1 MSRDWILREQGSRD
15 WRMLPIA
22 IVMWAASLGAHALF
36 AWRMSDGL
44 GTGQAKADAGAGID
58 VTIIGME
65 WPVTRILPITVAS
78 CAAVAAMIV
87 VSFRLRIRWTGTLTV
102 CVAVACIGSMTAIA
116 SDTIAWHDPA
126 SAQARQSSSYHEVM
140 ATVTTPVIAS
150 DQRTYDCQTDIRL
163 SGITVDGT
171 DVRSTVAVRVYAD
184 ESYCG
189 QLRRGAVYLLTG
201 VLQQAR
207 YGRIPLW
214 LLLEGKQPIAQVR
227 APPWHLAAIAHVQE
241 AFFTVTE
248 QLSDQGRVLVP
259 GLTMG
264 VLGQDYIGGETGPMP
279 VNSTYAQT
287 LENQFRQSGIMHLMA
302 VSGGHF
308 VLVAGLVRRLCMWML
323 LDRRLTAL
331 LVSGVYVLLA
341 LAMFPSDSVTRAF
354 IMGLIGALTYAMGRR
369 TQALSA
375 LCWTVIGVLAVNP
388 DMSASYGFA
397 LSSAAVLGIVLFAG
411 RLAGAFERAMPH
423 GIAEM
428 MAMTVAAQLFTLPIQ
443 VLMEPELPLLSVP
456 ANLLVSPFVGLATMA
471 GLMALAC
478 AWCEPWLAGVFAWI
492 SSWGTLVMERVALWL
507 GGSTMAVIP
516 WKDGVTG
523 AVLIVAVEIGIG
535 MLLVFVSRCLQH
547 VRRYEA
553 GMPGVRFGSAWHVRL
568 SLWCEETRRLFTR
581 RQAE

>member
-214 LLLEGKQPIAQVR
+214 LLLEGKQPVAQVR

-411 RLAGAFERAMPH
+411 AG
-423 GIAEM
+423 
-428 MAMTVAAQLFTLPIQ
+428 
-443 VLMEPELPLLSVP
+443 
-456 ANLLVSPFVGLATMA
+456 
-471 GLMALAC
+471 
-478 AWCEPWLAGVFAWI
+478 
-492 SSWGTLVMERVALWL
+492 
-507 GGSTMAVIP
+507 
-516 WKDGVTG
+516 
-523 AVLIVAVEIGIG
+523 
-535 MLLVFVSRCLQH
+535 RCL
-547 VRRYEA
+547 
-553 GMPGVRFGSAWHVRL
+553 
-568 SLWCEETRRLFTR
+568 
-581 RQAE
+581 

>member
-1 MSRDWILREQGSRD
+1 MSGDRILREQGSRD

-44 GTGQAKADAGAGID
+44 GTGQVKADAGAGID

-102 CVAVACIGSMTAIA
+102 CVAVACIGSMAAIA

-163 SGITVDGT
+163 SGITVDGA

-214 LLLEGKQPIAQVR
+214 LLLEGKQPVAQVR
-227 APPWHLAAIAHVQE
+227 APPWHLAAIAHMQE
-241 AFFTVTE
+241 AFFTVTG

-264 VLGQDYIGGETGPMP
+264 VLGQDYIGGDAGPMP

-287 LENQFRQSGIMHLMA
+287 LENQFRRSGIMHLMA

-331 LVSGVYVLLA
+331 LVSGVYALLA

-354 IMGLIGALTYAMGRR
+354 IMGLIGALAYAMGRR

-375 LCWTVIGVLAVNP
+375 LCWTIIGVLAVNP

-411 RLAGAFERAMPH
+411 RLAGVFERAMPH
-423 GIAEM
+423 SIAEM

-471 GLMALAC
+471 GLMALTC
-478 AWCEPWLAGVFAWI
+478 AWCTPWLAGVFAWI
-492 SSWGTLVMERVALWL
+492 SSWGTLVMERVAL
-507 GGSTMAVIP
+507 
-516 WKDGVTG
+516 
-523 AVLIVAVEIGIG
+523 
-535 MLLVFVSRCLQH
+535 
-547 VRRYEA
+547 
-553 GMPGVRFGSAWHVRL
+553 
-568 SLWCEETRRLFTR
+568 
-581 RQAE
+581 

>member
-1 MSRDWILREQGSRD
+1 MSRDRILREQGSRD

-44 GTGQAKADAGAGID
+44 GAGQAKADAGAGID
-58 VTIIGME
+58 ATVIGME

-102 CVAVACIGSMTAIA
+102 CVAVACIGSMAAIA

-163 SGITVDGT
+163 SGITVDGA

-214 LLLEGKQPIAQVR
+214 LLLEGKQPVAQVR
-227 APPWHLAAIAHVQE
+227 APPWHLAAIAHMQE
-241 AFFTVTE
+241 AFFTVTG

-264 VLGQDYIGGETGPMP
+264 VLGQDYIGGDAGPMP
-279 VNSTYAQT
+279 VDSTYAQT
-287 LENQFRQSGIMHLMA
+287 LENQFRRSGIMHLMA

-331 LVSGVYVLLA
+331 LVSGVYALLA

-354 IMGLIGALTYAMGRR
+354 IMGLIGALAYAMGRR

-375 LCWTVIGVLAVNP
+375 LCWTIIGVLAVNP

-397 LSSAAVLGIVLFAG
+397 LSSAAVLGIVCLRG
-411 RLAGAFERAMPH
+411 GWPVSLSERCRTA
-423 GIAEM
+423 
-428 MAMTVAAQLFTLPIQ
+428 
-443 VLMEPELPLLSVP
+443 
-456 ANLLVSPFVGLATMA
+456 SP
-471 GLMALAC
+471 
-478 AWCEPWLAGVFAWI
+478 
-492 SSWGTLVMERVALWL
+492 
-507 GGSTMAVIP
+507 
-516 WKDGVTG
+516 K
-523 AVLIVAVEIGIG
+523 
-535 MLLVFVSRCLQH
+535 
-547 VRRYEA
+547 
-553 GMPGVRFGSAWHVRL
+553 
-568 SLWCEETRRLFTR
+568 
-581 RQAE
+581 

>member
-189 QLRRGAVYLLTG
+189 QLRRGAVHLLTG

-214 LLLEGKQPIAQVR
+214 LL
-227 APPWHLAAIAHVQE
+227 
-241 AFFTVTE
+241 
-248 QLSDQGRVLVP
+248 
-259 GLTMG
+259 
-264 VLGQDYIGGETGPMP
+264 
-279 VNSTYAQT
+279 
-287 LENQFRQSGIMHLMA
+287 
-302 VSGGHF
+302 
-308 VLVAGLVRRLCMWML
+308 
-323 LDRRLTAL
+323 
-331 LVSGVYVLLA
+331 
-341 LAMFPSDSVTRAF
+341 
-354 IMGLIGALTYAMGRR
+354 
-369 TQALSA
+369 
-375 LCWTVIGVLAVNP
+375 
-388 DMSASYGFA
+388 
-397 LSSAAVLGIVLFAG
+397 
-411 RLAGAFERAMPH
+411 
-423 GIAEM
+423 
-428 MAMTVAAQLFTLPIQ
+428 
-443 VLMEPELPLLSVP
+443 
-456 ANLLVSPFVGLATMA
+456 
-471 GLMALAC
+471 
-478 AWCEPWLAGVFAWI
+478 
-492 SSWGTLVMERVALWL
+492 
-507 GGSTMAVIP
+507 
-516 WKDGVTG
+516 
-523 AVLIVAVEIGIG
+523 
-535 MLLVFVSRCLQH
+535 
-547 VRRYEA
+547 
-553 GMPGVRFGSAWHVRL
+553 
-568 SLWCEETRRLFTR
+568 
-581 RQAE
+581 

>member
-214 LLLEGKQPIAQVR
+214 LLLEGKQPVAQVR

-423 GIAEM
+423 GHRRNDGDDRGRAVVHP
-428 MAMTVAAQLFTLPIQ
+428 ADSGVDGTGVAVA
-443 VLMEPELPLLSVP
+443 VRAGEP
-456 ANLLVSPFVGLATMA
+456 VGVAVCGIGHDGGIDGIGLRMVRAMA
-471 GLMALAC
+471 GRRIRVDIVMGH
-478 AWCEPWLAGVFAWI
+478 AGD
-492 SSWGTLVMERVALWL
+492 GTGGVVAGWQHDGRHPMERWRYGCRADC
-507 GGSTMAVIP
+507 GG
-516 WKDGVTG
+516 GN
-523 AVLIVAVEIGIG
+523 
-535 MLLVFVSRCLQH
+535 
-547 VRRYEA
+547 RYRHA
-553 GMPGVRFGSAWHVRL
+553 TGVRQPLPPACP
-568 SLWCEETRRLFTR
+568 SL
-581 RQAE
+581 

>member
-78 CAAVAAMIV
+78 CAVVAAMIV

-116 SDTIAWHDPA
+116 SDTIAWHEPA

-214 LLLEGKQPIAQVR
+214 LLLEGKQPVAQVR

-259 GLTMG
+259 
-264 VLGQDYIGGETGPMP
+264 
-279 VNSTYAQT
+279 
-287 LENQFRQSGIMHLMA
+287 
-302 VSGGHF
+302 
-308 VLVAGLVRRLCMWML
+308 
-323 LDRRLTAL
+323 
-331 LVSGVYVLLA
+331 
-341 LAMFPSDSVTRAF
+341 
-354 IMGLIGALTYAMGRR
+354 
-369 TQALSA
+369 
-375 LCWTVIGVLAVNP
+375 
-388 DMSASYGFA
+388 
-397 LSSAAVLGIVLFAG
+397 
-411 RLAGAFERAMPH
+411 
-423 GIAEM
+423 
-428 MAMTVAAQLFTLPIQ
+428 
-443 VLMEPELPLLSVP
+443 
-456 ANLLVSPFVGLATMA
+456 
-471 GLMALAC
+471 
-478 AWCEPWLAGVFAWI
+478 
-492 SSWGTLVMERVALWL
+492 
-507 GGSTMAVIP
+507 
-516 WKDGVTG
+516 
-523 AVLIVAVEIGIG
+523 
-535 MLLVFVSRCLQH
+535 
-547 VRRYEA
+547 
-553 GMPGVRFGSAWHVRL
+553 
-568 SLWCEETRRLFTR
+568 
-581 RQAE
+581 

>member
-1 MSRDWILREQGSRD
+1 MSRDRILREQGSRD

-58 VTIIGME
+58 ATIIGME

-102 CVAVACIGSMTAIA
+102 CVAVACIGSMAAIA

-163 SGITVDGT
+163 SGITVDGA

-214 LLLEGKQPIAQVR
+214 LLLEGKQPVAQVR
-227 APPWHLAAIAHVQE
+227 APPWHLAAIAHMQE
-241 AFFTVTE
+241 AFFTVTG

-264 VLGQDYIGGETGPMP
+264 VLGQDYIGGDAGPMP

-287 LENQFRQSGIMHLMA
+287 LENQFRRSGIMHLMA

-331 LVSGVYVLLA
+331 LVSGVYALLA

-354 IMGLIGALTYAMGRR
+354 IMGLIGALAYAMGRR

-375 LCWTVIGVLAVNP
+375 LCWTIIGVLAVNP

-411 RLAGAFERAMPH
+411 RLAGVFERAMPH
-423 GIAEM
+423 SIAEM

-478 AWCEPWLAGVFAWI
+478 AWCTPWLAGVFAWI
-492 SSWGTLVMERVALWL
+492 SSWHAGDGTGGVVAGRQHDGRHPMER
-507 GGSTMAVIP
+507 
-516 WKDGVTG
+516 
-523 AVLIVAVEIGIG
+523 
-535 MLLVFVSRCLQH
+535 
-547 VRRYEA
+547 RRYGCRA
-553 GMPGVRFGSAWHVRL
+553 DCGGGNRYRHATGVRQPLPPACP
-568 SLWCEETRRLFTR
+568 SL
-581 RQAE
+581 

>member
-1 MSRDWILREQGSRD
+1 M
-15 WRMLPIA
+15 
-22 IVMWAASLGAHALF
+22 
-36 AWRMSDGL
+36 
-44 GTGQAKADAGAGID
+44 
-58 VTIIGME
+58 
-65 WPVTRILPITVAS
+65 
-78 CAAVAAMIV
+78 
-87 VSFRLRIRWTGTLTV
+87 
-102 CVAVACIGSMTAIA
+102 
-116 SDTIAWHDPA
+116 
-126 SAQARQSSSYHEVM
+126 
-140 ATVTTPVIAS
+140 
-150 DQRTYDCQTDIRL
+150 
-163 SGITVDGT
+163 
-171 DVRSTVAVRVYAD
+171 RVYAD

-214 LLLEGKQPIAQVR
+214 LLLEGKQPVAQVR

-375 LCWTVIGVLAVNP
+375 C
-388 DMSASYGFA
+388 
-397 LSSAAVLGIVLFAG
+397 AG
-411 RLAGAFERAMPH
+411 R
-423 GIAEM
+423 
-428 MAMTVAAQLFTLPIQ
+428 
-443 VLMEPELPLLSVP
+443 
-456 ANLLVSPFVGLATMA
+456 
-471 GLMALAC
+471 
-478 AWCEPWLAGVFAWI
+478 
-492 SSWGTLVMERVALWL
+492 
-507 GGSTMAVIP
+507 
-516 WKDGVTG
+516 
-523 AVLIVAVEIGIG
+523 
-535 MLLVFVSRCLQH
+535 
-547 VRRYEA
+547 
-553 GMPGVRFGSAWHVRL
+553 
-568 SLWCEETRRLFTR
+568 
-581 RQAE
+581 

>member
-1 MSRDWILREQGSRD
+1 MSKASAPRRGDHARAGDGRMSRDWILREQGSRD

-214 LLLEGKQPIAQVR
+214 LLLEGKQPVAQVR

-241 AFFTVTE
+241 AFF
-248 QLSDQGRVLVP
+248 
-259 GLTMG
+259 
-264 VLGQDYIGGETGPMP
+264 
-279 VNSTYAQT
+279 
-287 LENQFRQSGIMHLMA
+287 
-302 VSGGHF
+302 
-308 VLVAGLVRRLCMWML
+308 
-323 LDRRLTAL
+323 
-331 LVSGVYVLLA
+331 
-341 LAMFPSDSVTRAF
+341 
-354 IMGLIGALTYAMGRR
+354 
-369 TQALSA
+369 
-375 LCWTVIGVLAVNP
+375 
-388 DMSASYGFA
+388 
-397 LSSAAVLGIVLFAG
+397 
-411 RLAGAFERAMPH
+411 
-423 GIAEM
+423 
-428 MAMTVAAQLFTLPIQ
+428 
-443 VLMEPELPLLSVP
+443 
-456 ANLLVSPFVGLATMA
+456 SP
-471 GLMALAC
+471 
-478 AWCEPWLAGVFAWI
+478 
-492 SSWGTLVMERVALWL
+492 
-507 GGSTMAVIP
+507 
-516 WKDGVTG
+516 
-523 AVLIVAVEIGIG
+523 
-535 MLLVFVSRCLQH
+535 
-547 VRRYEA
+547 
-553 GMPGVRFGSAWHVRL
+553 
-568 SLWCEETRRLFTR
+568 
-581 RQAE
+581 

>member
-78 CAAVAAMIV
+78 CAVVAAMIV

-214 LLLEGKQPIAQVR
+214 LLLEGKQPVAQVR
-227 APPWHLAAIAHVQE
+227 APPWHLAAIAHVQVGV
-241 AFFTVTE
+241 FHVTTCPIRGVCWCRE
-248 QLSDQGRVLVP
+248 
-259 GLTMG
+259 LTMG
-264 VLGQDYIGGETGPMP
+264 VLGQDYIGGETGPIDR
-279 VNSTYAQT
+279 STARMRKRWRISSASPASCTSWPYPAATLYWWRDWCAGYACGCC
-287 LENQFRQSGIMHLMA
+287 LI
-302 VSGGHF
+302 GG
-308 VLVAGLVRRLCMWML
+308 C
-323 LDRRLTAL
+323 TAL
-331 LVSGVYVLLA
+331 LVSGVYVLLGHWRCS
-341 LAMFPSDSVTRAF
+341 P
-354 IMGLIGALTYAMGRR
+354 
-369 TQALSA
+369 
-375 LCWTVIGVLAVNP
+375 VIR
-388 DMSASYGFA
+388 S
-397 LSSAAVLGIVLFAG
+397 
-411 RLAGAFERAMPH
+411 
-423 GIAEM
+423 
-428 MAMTVAAQLFTLPIQ
+428 
-443 VLMEPELPLLSVP
+443 P
-456 ANLLVSPFVGLATMA
+456 AR
-471 GLMALAC
+471 
-478 AWCEPWLAGVFAWI
+478 
-492 SSWGTLVMERVALWL
+492 SSW
-507 GGSTMAVIP
+507 
-516 WKDGVTG
+516 D
-523 AVLIVAVEIGIG
+523 
-535 MLLVFVSRCLQH
+535 
-547 VRRYEA
+547 
-553 GMPGVRFGSAWHVRL
+553 
-568 SLWCEETRRLFTR
+568 
-581 RQAE
+581 